1 MLRTNSKKYLNN
13 IQNYILD
20 SIDGEGY
27 DIKTETEKLQFL
39 FDCFEVE
46 FNYKNNKLR
55 YPNFQNR
62 FANWLQGLPSSISIP
77 HQYNKILELS
87 KNLLEVDTL
96 SEKLE
101 DQIIKNYW
109 SFMAYHIIK
118 LKNKQKHNARDRH
131 KPAFKLTIH

>member
-20 SIDGEGY
+20 SIDVTDY
-27 DIKTETEKLQFL
+27 DIKTETPTEKLEFL

-46 FNYKNNKLR
+46 FNYKNNQLR

-62 FANWLQGLPSSISIP
+62 FANWLKGLPSAINIP

-101 DQIIKNYW
+101 NQIIKNYW

-118 LKNKQKHNARDRH
+118 LKNK
-131 KPAFKLTIH
+131 

>member
-27 DIKTETEKLQFL
+27 DIKTETEKLEFL

-55 YPNFQNR
+55 YPNLQDR
-62 FANWLQGLPSSISIP
+62 FANWLQGLPSAISIP

-87 KNLLEVDTL
+87 KNLLEVDNL
-96 SEKLE
+96 GEELE
-101 DQIIKNYW
+101 NKIIDNYW

-118 LKNKQKHNARDRH
+118 LKNK
-131 KPAFKLTIH
+131 

>member
-20 SIDGEGY
+20 SIDGTEY
-27 DIKTETEKLQFL
+27 DIKTETPTEKLQFL

-62 FANWLQGLPSSISIP
+62 FANWLQGLPSAIDLP
-77 HQYNKILELS
+77 YQEFKILQLS
-87 KNLLEVDTL
+87 KILLEVYTL
-96 SEKLE
+96 TEKQKE
-101 DQIIKNYW
+101 TIINNYW

-118 LKNKQKHNARDRH
+118 LKNK
-131 KPAFKLTIH
+131 

>member
-20 SIDGEGY
+20 SIDSEGY
-27 DIKTETEKLQFL
+27 DIKTETPTEKLDFL

-55 YPNFQNR
+55 YPNLQDR
-62 FANWLQGLPSSISIP
+62 FANWLQGLPSAISIP

-87 KNLLEVDTL
+87 KNLLEVDNL
-96 SEKLE
+96 GEELE
-101 DQIIKNYW
+101 NKIIDNYW

-118 LKNKQKHNARDRH
+118 LKNK
-131 KPAFKLTIH
+131 

>member
-1 MLRTNSKKYLNN
+1 MLKTTSKKYLNN

-20 SIDGEGY
+20 SIDSEGY
-27 DIKTETEKLQFL
+27 DIKTETPTEKLQFL

-62 FANWLQGLPSSISIP
+62 FANWLQGLPSAINIP

-87 KNLLEVDTL
+87 KILFEVYTL
-96 SEKLE
+96 TEKQKE
-101 DQIIKNYW
+101 TIIKNYW
-109 SFMAYHIIK
+109 SFMAFHIIK
-118 LKNKQKHNARDRH
+118 LKNK
-131 KPAFKLTIH
+131 

>member
-1 MLRTNSKKYLNN
+1 MLKTNSKKYLNN
-13 IQNYILD
+13 IQNYIID

-27 DIKTETEKLQFL
+27 DIKTETPTEKLEFL

-46 FNYKNNKLR
+46 FNYKNNQLR
-55 YPNFQNR
+55 YPNLQNR

-109 SFMAYHIIK
+109 SFMAFHIIK
-118 LKNKQKHNARDRH
+118 LKNK
-131 KPAFKLTIH
+131 

>member
-1 MLRTNSKKYLNN
+1 MLRTNSKKYLDN
-13 IQNYILD
+13 IQTYLLNA
-20 SIDGEGY
+20 IDGKDYG
-27 DIKTETEKLQFL
+27 IKTDTPKEKLDFL
-39 FDCFEVE
+39 FDCFESE
-46 FNYKNNKLR
+46 FNYKNNQLR

-62 FANWLQGLPSSISIP
+62 FANWLQGLPSAINIP
-77 HQYNKILELS
+77 YQYNKILELS

-118 LKNKQKHNARDRH
+118 LKNK
-131 KPAFKLTIH
+131 

>member
-20 SIDGEGY
+20 SIDSEGY
-27 DIKTETEKLQFL
+27 DIKTETPTEKLDFL

-46 FNYKNNKLR
+46 FNYKNNQLR
-55 YPNFQNR
+55 YPNLQDR
-62 FANWLQGLPSSISIP
+62 FANWLQGLPSAISIP

-87 KNLLEVDTL
+87 KNLLEVDNL
-96 SEKLE
+96 GEELE
-101 DQIIKNYW
+101 NKIIDNYW

-118 LKNKQKHNARDRH
+118 LKNK
-131 KPAFKLTIH
+131 

>member
-20 SIDGEGY
+20 SIDGTEY
-27 DIKTETEKLQFL
+27 DIKTETPTEKLQFL

-46 FNYKNNKLR
+46 FNYKNNQLR

-118 LKNKQKHNARDRH
+118 LKNK
-131 KPAFKLTIH
+131 

>member
-1 MLRTNSKKYLNN
+1 MLKTNSKKYLNN
-13 IQNYILD
+13 IQSYILD
-20 SIDGEGY
+20 SIDSEGY
-27 DIKTETEKLQFL
+27 EIKTETPTEKLEFL

-46 FNYKNNKLR
+46 FNYKNNQLR

-62 FANWLQGLPSSISIP
+62 FANWLQGLPSVINLP
-77 HQYNKILELS
+77 YQEYEILELS

-118 LKNKQKHNARDRH
+118 LKNK
-131 KPAFKLTIH
+131 

>member
-1 MLRTNSKKYLNN
+1 MLKTNSKKYLNN

-20 SIDGEGY
+20 SIDSEGY
-27 DIKTETEKLQFL
+27 DIKTETPTEKLEFL

-62 FANWLQGLPSSISIP
+62 FANWLQGGTAINLP

-101 DQIIKNYW
+101 NQIINNYW

-118 LKNKQKHNARDRH
+118 LKNK
-131 KPAFKLTIH
+131 

>member
-1 MLRTNSKKYLNN
+1 MLKTNSKKYLNN
-13 IQNYILD
+13 IQSYILD
-20 SIDGEGY
+20 SIDSEGY
-27 DIKTETEKLQFL
+27 DIKTEKPTEKLQFL

-55 YPNFQNR
+55 YPNLQDR
-62 FANWLQGLPSSISIP
+62 FANWLQGLPSAISIP

-118 LKNKQKHNARDRH
+118 LKNK
-131 KPAFKLTIH
+131 

>member
-27 DIKTETEKLQFL
+27 DIKTETPTEKLQFL

-46 FNYKNNKLR
+46 FNYKNNQLR
-55 YPNFQNR
+55 YPNFQDR

-109 SFMAYHIIK
+109 SFMAFHIIK
-118 LKNKQKHNARDRH
+118 LKNK
-131 KPAFKLTIH
+131 

>member
-20 SIDGEGY
+20 SIDGTEY
-27 DIKTETEKLQFL
+27 DIKTETEKLEFL

-55 YPNFQNR
+55 YPNLQDR
-62 FANWLQGLPSSISIP
+62 FANWLQGLPSAINIP

-87 KNLLEVDTL
+87 KNLLEVDNL
-96 SEKLE
+96 GEELE
-101 DQIIKNYW
+101 NKIIDNYW
-109 SFMAYHIIK
+109 SFMAFHIIK
-118 LKNKQKHNARDRH
+118 LKNKKDD
-131 KPAFKLTIH
+131 